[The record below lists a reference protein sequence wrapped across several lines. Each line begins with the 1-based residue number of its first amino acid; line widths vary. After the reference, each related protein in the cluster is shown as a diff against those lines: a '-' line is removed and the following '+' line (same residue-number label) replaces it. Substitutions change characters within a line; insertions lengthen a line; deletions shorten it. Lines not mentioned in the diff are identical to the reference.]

1 MTTTDFWVIGA
12 FALLIVLIGVS
23 FSKTSGKDMKSF
35 FAAGGEV
42 PWWIN
47 SISLFMGFVSA
58 GTFVV
63 WGSIAYSSGWVAITI
78 QWTMLIAG
86 LLVGFIT
93 APKWHKT
100 KSLTAAE
107 FITFRLGE
115 KVQKTYSYL
124 YLAVMVFMTGTYLY
138 AVGRILEVSSGIS
151 LTTSIVSLGVLVII
165 YTTLGGLWA
174 VVVTDVLQFVILIT
188 ATIILF
194 PLSLSK
200 IGGVASFLSSAKT
213 EGLLQFTNHEY
224 TWTFLIAFALYNFF
238 YLSGQYG
245 FVQRYTSVKTP
256 KDSRKVGFM
265 FGAFYLILPI
275 IWMVPPMIYRTINP
289 GLVGLQNEGAFLM
302 MCKDVLPAGMI
313 GLMLVAL
320 IMASNSSLQA
330 VLNISSGVITNDL
343 YKIIY
348 PKSTEKR
355 LLIVAKIANLFFGL
369 LMIGLA
375 LLIPFMGGVTN
386 VVISIGSLTGA
397 PMYLPILWAL
407 FSKKQNGKS
416 AMIITVVSL
425 IAMFALK
432 FLTPV
437 VFNYTFP
444 IAYEMAWSIII
455 PAIAILV
462 SEFWL
467 RKINYNDKAYIDY
480 VAYQQKKTKEQ
491 IDNSDEAQAENK
503 QGIRMIGV
511 GIVVTGIIISVLGI
525 LGSTGKIFVISL
537 GGVLTVLG
545 GAIFFR
551 FIKKSK

>member
-1 MTTTDFWVIGA
+1 MTTTDFWVIAA
-12 FALLIVLIGVS
+12 FALLIVLIGIS

-151 LTTSIVSLGVLVII
+151 LTTSIVSLGIMVII

-174 VVVTDVLQFVILIT
+174 VVVTDVLQFVILIS

-200 IGGVASFLSSAKT
+200 IGGVESFLSSAKT

-343 YKIIY
+343 YKVIY
-348 PKSTEKR
+348 PKSTEIR

-369 LMIGLA
+369 LMIGIA
-375 LLIPFMGGVTN
+375 LLIPFMGGVTE

-462 SEFWL
+462 SEYWL
-467 RKINYNDKAYIDY
+467 RKINYNDKAYTNY
-480 VAYQQKKTKEQ
+480 VAYQQKKTIEQ

-511 GIVVTGIIISVLGI
+511 GIVVTGMIISVLGI
-525 LGSTGKIFVISL
+525 LGSTGKIFILSL